1 MEQDLKQL
9 QKTEA
14 IERLKILQDK
24 FELME
29 TVTKE
34 FEKEDILYY
43 SEYVNKQFPAI
54 LYWIS
59 NKEDYE
65 KAIKQFEKKHNAL
78 VYHVILTPTYDNGI
92 VLTLLYV
99 SQTQKE
105 WARDKEE
112 LKEGL
117 PCAYIMNIESE
128 QGSEFGGVQ
137 IGGAMGGIV
146 RLA

>member
-34 FEKEDILYY
+34 LEKEDILYY

-105 WARDKEE
+105 WTRDKEE

>member
-105 WARDKEE
+105 WTRDKEE